1 MPPRKKVT
9 GILTSVGE
17 NHRLE
22 PSADHISMHFEG
34 TNSSGEDGYPENKNH
49 GCH

>member
-9 GILTSVGE
+9 GIQTGVGE

-34 TNSSGEDGYPENKNH
+34 TNSYGKDGYPENKNH